1 MKKERQEIIERL
13 VKLNPAFRPPA
24 DYIRVKP
31 HRKLYI
37 PQKEYP
43 MYNFIGLIIGKTKT
57 RQHTHH
63 HCMSTGG
70 PCLVSRPLD

>member
-1 MKKERQEIIERL
+1 MADALKKERQEIIERL

-43 MYNFIGLIIGKTKT
+43 MYNFIGLIIGTT
-57 RQHTHH
+57 QHH

-70 PCLVSRPLD
+70 PWACV